1 MKVLIGN
8 RKEDKMLDIKLI
20 RENPEKINELLK
32 RRNPDLSIDEVIAID
47 EERRKI
53 QTKADELR
61 AKRKS
66 ESQKIGLMKKN
77 GENTDKIQEEV
88 RVLGDEIKEFEEKQT
103 ELDAKQK
110 DILLHIPNIPDE
122 TTPIGASDADNVEVY
137 KWGEP
142 RKFDFE
148 FKAHWDL
155 CEEKNLVDFERGV
168 KLSQS
173 RFTLYRGKGSRL
185 ERAIINFFLDYHTE
199 QQGYEEILPP
209 FMANS
214 ATMTGTGQLPKF
226 AEDMYKCENEDLYLI
241 PTAEVPVTNIY
252 SGEILSEDD
261 LPKYMT
267 AYTPCFRREAG
278 SAGKDTRGLIRVHQF
293 NKVELVKLCTP
304 ETSKDEHEK
313 LTEDAEKMLQLLE
326 LPYRREALSTGD
338 IGFSANK
345 CWDLEV
351 WMPSYNAYKEI
362 SSCSNYGD
370 YQARRANNRYK
381 EKATGKTRFVHT
393 INGSGLAVGRTF
405 AAIVEN
411 YQQADGTIIIPEVLR
426 KYTGFDKI

>member
-1 MKVLIGN
+1 
-8 RKEDKMLDIKLI
+8 MLDIKLI
-20 RENPEKINELLK
+20 RENPEKVNELLK
-32 RRNPDLSIDEVIAID
+32 RRNPDLSIDAVLAVD
-47 EERRKI
+47 EERRQI
-53 QTKADELR
+53 QTQADELR
-61 AKRKS
+61 AKRKN
-66 ESQKIGLMKKN
+66 ESQKIGMMKKN
-77 GENTDKIQEEV
+77 GENTDAIQEDV
-88 RVLGDEIKEFEEKQT
+88 RKLGDEIKALEEKQI
-103 ELDAKQK
+103 ELDEKQRN
-110 DILLHIPNIPDE
+110 LLLYTPNIPDE
-122 TTPIGASDADNVEVY
+122 TTPIGASDADNVEVS

-142 RKFDFE
+142 TKFDFE

-168 KLSQS
+168 KISQS
-173 RFTLYRGKGSRL
+173 RFTLYRGKGAKL
-185 ERAIINFFLDYHTE
+185 ERAVINFFLDEHTE
-199 QQGYEEILPP
+199 KQGYEEILPP
-209 FMANS
+209 FMCNS

-226 AEDMYKCENEDLYLI
+226 KEDMYKCVDEDLYLI

-252 SGEILSEDD
+252 QNEILSEDD

-293 NKVELVKLCTP
+293 NKVEMVKLCTP
-304 ETSKDEHEK
+304 ETSPMEHEK
-313 LTEDAEKMLQLLE
+313 LTEDAEDMLKKLN
-326 LPYRREALSTGD
+326 LPFRRVALSTGD

-362 SSCSNYGD
+362 SSCSNFGD
-370 YQARRANNRYK
+370 YQARRANIRYK

-393 INGSGLAVGRTF
+393 INGSGLAVGRTV
-405 AAIVEN
+405 AAIIEN
-411 YQQADGTIIIPEVLR
+411 FQQADGTIIVPEVLR

>member
-1 MKVLIGN
+1 
-8 RKEDKMLDIKLI
+8 MLDIKLI

-32 RRNPDLSIDEVIAID
+32 RRNPELSIDTIIAID
-47 EERRKI
+47 ADRRKV
-53 QTKADELR
+53 QAQADELR

-66 ESQKIGLMKKN
+66 ESQKIGMMKKN
-77 GENTDKIQEEV
+77 GENTDAIQEEV
-88 RVLGDEIKEFEEKQT
+88 RKFGDEVKALEEKQV
-103 ELDAKQK
+103 ELDNIQR
-110 DILLHIPNIPDE
+110 DMLLRTPNVPDE
-122 TTPIGASDADNVEVY
+122 STPIGASEDDNIPV
-137 KWGEP
+137 KFWGEP
-142 RKFDFE
+142 TKFNFE
-148 FKAHWDL
+148 PKAHWDI

-168 KLSQS
+168 KISQS
-173 RFTLYRGKGSRL
+173 RFTLYRGKGARL
-185 ERAIINFFLDYHTE
+185 ERAIIQFFLDLHTE
-199 QQGYEEILPP
+199 EHGYEEILPP
-209 FMANS
+209 FMANA

-226 AEDMYKCENEDLYLI
+226 AEDMYKCVDEDLYLI

-252 SGEILSEDD
+252 SGEILSEED

-293 NKVELVKLCTP
+293 NKVEMVKLTTP
-304 ETSKDEHEK
+304 ESSPAEHEK
-313 LTEDAEKMLQLLE
+313 LTRDAEVCLE
-326 LPYRREALSTGD
+326 KLGLPYRRVALCSAD

-345 CWDLEV
+345 CFDLEV
-351 WMPSYNAYKEI
+351 WLPSYNAYKEI

-370 YQARRANNRYK
+370 FQARRSNTRYRTK
-381 EKATGKTRFVHT
+381 DGQIRFVHT

-411 YQQADGTIIIPEVLR
+411 FQQADGTIIIPEVLR

>member
-1 MKVLIGN
+1 
-8 RKEDKMLDIKLI
+8 MLDIKLI

-32 RRNPDLSIDEVIAID
+32 RRNPELSINEVIAID

-77 GENTDKIQEEV
+77 GENTDEIQEDV
-88 RVLGDEIKEFEEKQT
+88 RVLGDEIKELEEKQNA
-103 ELDAKQK
+103 LDFKQR

-148 FKAHWDL
+148 YKAHWDL

-252 SGEILSEDD
+252 SGEILSEED

-304 ETSKDEHEK
+304 ETSKEEHEK

-351 WMPSYNAYKEI
+351 WMPSYKAYKEI

-370 YQARRANNRYK
+370 YQARRANIRYK

>member
-1 MKVLIGN
+1 MEVLIGN

-370 YQARRANNRYK
+370 YQARRANIRYK

-426 KYTGFDKI
+426 KYTGFDII

>member
-1 MKVLIGN
+1 
-8 RKEDKMLDIKLI
+8 MLDIKLI

-32 RRNPDLSIDEVIAID
+32 RRNPELSINEVIAID

-77 GENTDKIQEEV
+77 GENTDEIQEDV
-88 RVLGDEIKEFEEKQT
+88 RVLGDEIKELEEKQNA
-103 ELDAKQK
+103 LDFKQR

-122 TTPIGASDADNVEVY
+122 TTPIGASEADNVEVY

-148 FKAHWDL
+148 YKAHWDL

-252 SGEILSEDD
+252 SGEILSEED

-304 ETSKDEHEK
+304 ETSKEEHEK

-370 YQARRANNRYK
+370 YQARRANIRYK

>member
-1 MKVLIGN
+1 
-8 RKEDKMLDIKLI
+8 MLDIKLI

-32 RRNPDLSIDEVIAID
+32 RRNPDLSVDEVLAVD
-47 EERRKI
+47 EERRQI
-53 QTKADELR
+53 QAQADELR
-61 AKRKS
+61 AKRKV
-66 ESQKIGLMKKN
+66 ESQKIGEMKKK

-88 RVLGDEIKEFEEKQT
+88 RFLGDEVKSLEEKQN
-103 ELDAKQK
+103 ELDEKQRN
-110 DILLHIPNIPDE
+110 LLLNIPNTPDE
-122 TTPIGASDADNVEVY
+122 TTPIGASDADNVEVHR
-137 KWGEP
+137 WGEP
-142 RKFDFE
+142 TKFDFE

-173 RFTLYRGKGSRL
+173 RFTLYRGKGAKL
-185 ERAIINFFLDYHTE
+185 ERAVINFFLDYHTE

-209 FMANS
+209 FMCNAQ
-214 ATMTGTGQLPKF
+214 TMTGTGQLPKF
-226 AEDMYKCENEDLYLI
+226 KEDMYKCVDEDLYLI

-304 ETSKDEHEK
+304 ETSPAEHEK
-313 LTEDAEKMLQLLE
+313 LTEDAEKMLELLG
-326 LPYRREALSTGD
+326 LPYRRVALSTGD

-351 WMPSYNAYKEI
+351 WMPSYDAYKEI
-362 SSCSNYGD
+362 SSCSNFGD
-370 YQARRANNRYK
+370 YQARRANIRYK

-393 INGSGLAVGRTF
+393 INGSGLAVGRTV
-405 AAIVEN
+405 AAIIEN
-411 YQQADGTIIIPEVLR
+411 FQQADGTIIVPEVLR
-426 KYTGFDKI
+426 KYTGFDKL

>member
-1 MKVLIGN
+1 
-8 RKEDKMLDIKLI
+8 MLDIKLI

-32 RRNPDLSIDEVIAID
+32 RRNPDLSVDEVLAVD
-47 EERRKI
+47 EERRQI
-53 QTKADELR
+53 QAQADELR
-61 AKRKS
+61 AKRKT
-66 ESQKIGLMKKN
+66 ESQKIGEMKKK

-88 RVLGDEIKEFEEKQT
+88 RFLGDEVKALEEKQN
-103 ELDAKQK
+103 ELDEKQRT
-110 DILLHIPNIPDE
+110 LLLNIPNTPDE
-122 TTPIGASDADNVEVY
+122 STPIGASDADNVEVH

-142 RKFDFE
+142 TKFDFE

-155 CEEKNLVDFERGV
+155 CEEKNIVDFERGV

-185 ERAIINFFLDYHTE
+185 ERAVINFFLDYHTE

-209 FMANS
+209 FMCNG

-226 AEDMYKCENEDLYLI
+226 KEDMYKCVDEDLYLI

-252 SGEILSEDD
+252 QGEILSEDD

-304 ETSKDEHEK
+304 ETSPAEHEK
-313 LTEDAEKMLQLLE
+313 LTEDAEKMLELLG
-326 LPYRREALSTGD
+326 LPYRRVALSTGD

-362 SSCSNYGD
+362 SSCSNFGD
-370 YQARRANNRYK
+370 YQARRANIRYK

-393 INGSGLAVGRTF
+393 INGSGLAVGRTV
-405 AAIVEN
+405 AAIIEN
-411 YQQADGTIIIPEVLR
+411 FQQADGTIIIPEVLR

>member
-1 MKVLIGN
+1 
-8 RKEDKMLDIKLI
+8 MLDIKLI

-32 RRNPDLSIDEVIAID
+32 RRNPELSIDKIIEID
-47 EERRKI
+47 AERRKI
-53 QTKADELR
+53 QAQADELR
-61 AKRKS
+61 AKRKT
-66 ESQKIGLMKKN
+66 ESQKIGMMKKN
-77 GENTDKIQEEV
+77 GENTDAIQEEV
-88 RVLGDEIKEFEEKQT
+88 RALGDEVKALEEKQV
-103 ELDAKQK
+103 ELDNAQR
-110 DILLHIPNIPDE
+110 DMLLRTPNTPDESTPVGASEDDNIP
-122 TTPIGASDADNVEVY
+122 VKY
-137 KWGEP
+137 WGEP
-142 RKFDFE
+142 TKFNFE
-148 FKAHWDL
+148 AKAHWDL

-168 KLSQS
+168 KISQS
-173 RFTLYRGKGSRL
+173 RFTLYRGKGARL
-185 ERAIINFFLDYHTE
+185 ERAIIQFFLDLHTE
-199 QQGYEEILPP
+199 EHGYEEILPP
-209 FMANS
+209 FMANA

-226 AEDMYKCENEDLYLI
+226 AEDMYKCVDEDLYLI

-293 NKVELVKLCTP
+293 NKVEMVKLTTP
-304 ETSKDEHEK
+304 ESSPAEHEK
-313 LTEDAEKMLQLLE
+313 LTRDAEICLE
-326 LPYRREALSTGD
+326 KLGLPYRRVALCSAD

-345 CWDLEV
+345 CFDLEV
-351 WMPSYNAYKEI
+351 WLPSYNAYKEI

-370 YQARRANNRYK
+370 FQARRSNTRYRTK
-381 EKATGKTRFVHT
+381 DGQIRFVHT

-411 YQQADGTIIIPEVLR
+411 FQQEDGTIIIPEVLR

>member
-1 MKVLIGN
+1 
-8 RKEDKMLDIKLI
+8 MLDIKLI
-20 RENPEKINELLK
+20 RECPEKINELLK
-32 RRNPDLSIDEVIAID
+32 RRNPDLSIDEVIKID

-53 QTKADELR
+53 QTQADELR
-61 AKRKS
+61 AKRKA
-66 ESQKIGLMKKN
+66 ESQKIGELKKK
-77 GENTDKIQEEV
+77 GENTDAIQEDV
-88 RVLGDEIKEFEEKQT
+88 RKIGDDIKALEEKQN
-103 ELDAKQK
+103 ELDAKQRT
-110 DILLHIPNIPDE
+110 ILLHIPNIPDE
-122 TTPIGASDADNVEVY
+122 TTPIGLSEDDNVEVY

-155 CEEKNLVDFERGV
+155 CEEKGLVDFERGV

-173 RFTLYRGKGSRL
+173 RFILYRGKGAKL
-185 ERAIINFFLDYHTE
+185 ERAIINFFLDYHCGE
-199 QQGYEEILPP
+199 QGYEEILPP

-226 AEDMYKCENEDLYLI
+226 AEDMYKCVDEDLYLI

-252 SGEILSEDD
+252 ANEILSEDD

-267 AYTPCFRREAG
+267 AYTPCFRRESG

-304 ETSKDEHEK
+304 ETSPEEHEK

-351 WMPSYNAYKEI
+351 WMPSYGTYKEI

-370 YQARRANNRYK
+370 YQARRANIRYR
-381 EKATGKTRFVHT
+381 EKSTGKVRLVHT

-411 YQQADGTIIIPEVLR
+411 YQQPDGTIIIPEVLR

>member
-1 MKVLIGN
+1 
-8 RKEDKMLDIKLI
+8 MLDIKLI

-32 RRNPDLSIDEVIAID
+32 RRNPELSIDAILAVD
-47 EERRKI
+47 EERRQI
-53 QTKADELR
+53 QTQADVLR
-61 AKRKS
+61 AKRKN
-66 ESQKIGLMKKN
+66 ESQKIGMMKKN
-77 GENTDKIQEEV
+77 GENTDAIQEDV
-88 RVLGDEIKEFEEKQT
+88 RNLGDEIKALEEKQV
-103 ELDAKQK
+103 ELDEKQRN
-110 DILLHIPNIPDE
+110 LLLYTPNIPDE
-122 TTPIGASDADNVEVY
+122 TTPIGASDADNVEVS

-142 RKFDFE
+142 TKFDFE

-168 KLSQS
+168 KISQS
-173 RFTLYRGKGSRL
+173 RFTLYRGKGAKL
-185 ERAIINFFLDYHTE
+185 ERAVINFFLDEHTE
-199 QQGYEEILPP
+199 NQGYEEILPP
-209 FMANS
+209 FMCNS

-226 AEDMYKCENEDLYLI
+226 KEDMYKCVDEDLYLI

-252 SGEILSEDD
+252 QNEILSEDD

-293 NKVELVKLCTP
+293 NKVEMVKLCTP
-304 ETSKDEHEK
+304 ETSPMEHEK
-313 LTEDAEKMLQLLE
+313 LTEDAEEMLKKLN
-326 LPYRREALSTGD
+326 LPFRRVALSTGD

-362 SSCSNYGD
+362 SSCSNFGD
-370 YQARRANNRYK
+370 YQARRANIRYK

-393 INGSGLAVGRTF
+393 INGSGLAVGRTV
-405 AAIVEN
+405 AAIIEN
-411 YQQADGTIIIPEVLR
+411 FQQADGTIIVPEVLR
-426 KYTGFDKI
+426 KYTRFDKI

>member
-1 MKVLIGN
+1 
-8 RKEDKMLDIKLI
+8 MLDIKMI
-20 RENPEKINELLK
+20 RECPDKVNELLK
-32 RRNPDLSIDEVIAID
+32 RRNPELSIDEVLKID

-53 QTKADELR
+53 QTQADELR
-61 AKRKS
+61 AKRKAD
-66 ESQKIGLMKKN
+66 SQKIGLMKKN
-77 GENTDKIQEEV
+77 GEKNNALQEEV
-88 RVLGDEIKEFEEKQT
+88 RKLSDDIKALEDKQN

-110 DILLHIPNIPDE
+110 DILLHTPNIPDE
-122 TTPIGASDADNVEVY
+122 STPIGLSEDDNVEVY

-155 CEEKNLVDFERGV
+155 CEEKGLVDFERGV
-168 KLSQS
+168 KISQS
-173 RFTLYRGKGSRL
+173 RFILYRGKGAKL
-185 ERAIINFFLDYHTE
+185 ERAIINFFLDYHTQE
-199 QQGYEEILPP
+199 QGYEEILPP
-209 FMANS
+209 FMANA

-226 AEDMYKCENEDLYLI
+226 KEDMYKCVDEDLYLI

-252 SGEILSEDD
+252 SGEILSEED

-267 AYTPCFRREAG
+267 AYTPCFRRESG

-304 ETSKDEHEK
+304 DTSKDEHEK

-351 WMPSYNAYKEI
+351 WMPSYGTYKEI
-362 SSCSNYGD
+362 SSCSNFGD
-370 YQARRANNRYK
+370 YQARRANIRYR

-411 YQQADGTIIIPEVLR
+411 YQQEDGTIIIPEVLR

>member
-1 MKVLIGN
+1 
-8 RKEDKMLDIKLI
+8 MLDIKLI

-32 RRNPDLSIDEVIAID
+32 RRNPDLSVDEVLAVD
-47 EERRKI
+47 EERRQI
-53 QTKADELR
+53 QAQADELR
-61 AKRKS
+61 AKRKT
-66 ESQKIGLMKKN
+66 ESQKIGEMKKK

-88 RVLGDEIKEFEEKQT
+88 RFLGDEVKDLEEKQN
-103 ELDAKQK
+103 ELDEKQRN
-110 DILLHIPNIPDE
+110 LLLNIPNIPDE
-122 TTPIGASDADNVEVY
+122 TTPIGASDADNVEVH

-142 RKFDFE
+142 TKFDFE

-168 KLSQS
+168 KISQS
-173 RFTLYRGKGSRL
+173 RFTLYRGKGARL
-185 ERAIINFFLDYHTE
+185 ERAVINFFLDYHTE

-209 FMANS
+209 FMANA

-226 AEDMYKCENEDLYLI
+226 KEDMYKCVDEDLYLI

-252 SGEILSEDD
+252 QGEILSEED

-304 ETSKDEHEK
+304 ETSPAEHEK
-313 LTEDAEKMLQLLE
+313 LTEDAEKMLELLG
-326 LPYRREALSTGD
+326 LPYRRVALSTGD

-351 WMPSYNAYKEI
+351 WMPSYDAYKEI
-362 SSCSNYGD
+362 SSCSNFGD
-370 YQARRANNRYK
+370 YQARRANIRYK

-393 INGSGLAVGRTF
+393 INGSGLAVGRTV
-405 AAIVEN
+405 AAIIEN
-411 YQQADGTIIIPEVLR
+411 FQQSDGTIIVPEVLR

>member
-1 MKVLIGN
+1 
-8 RKEDKMLDIKLI
+8 MLDIKLI

-32 RRNPDLSIDEVIAID
+32 RRNPELSIDAILAVD
-47 EERRKI
+47 EERRQI
-53 QTKADELR
+53 QTQADVLR
-61 AKRKS
+61 AKRKN
-66 ESQKIGLMKKN
+66 ESQKIGMMKKN
-77 GENTDKIQEEV
+77 GENTDAIQEDV
-88 RVLGDEIKEFEEKQT
+88 RKLGDEIKALEEKQV
-103 ELDAKQK
+103 ELDEKQRN
-110 DILLHIPNIPDE
+110 LLLYTPNIPDE
-122 TTPIGASDADNVEVY
+122 TTPIGASDADNVEVS

-142 RKFDFE
+142 TKFDFE

-168 KLSQS
+168 KISQS
-173 RFTLYRGKGSRL
+173 RFTLYRGKGAKL
-185 ERAIINFFLDYHTE
+185 ERAVINFFLDEHTE
-199 QQGYEEILPP
+199 NQGYEEILPP
-209 FMANS
+209 FMCNS

-226 AEDMYKCENEDLYLI
+226 KEDMYKCVDEDLYLI

-252 SGEILSEDD
+252 QNEILSEDD

-293 NKVELVKLCTP
+293 NKVEMVKLCTP
-304 ETSKDEHEK
+304 ETSPMEHEK
-313 LTEDAEKMLQLLE
+313 LTEDAEEMLKKLN
-326 LPYRREALSTGD
+326 LPFRRVALSTGD

-362 SSCSNYGD
+362 SSCSNFGD
-370 YQARRANNRYK
+370 YQARRANIRYK

-393 INGSGLAVGRTF
+393 INGSGLAVGRTV
-405 AAIVEN
+405 AAIIEN
-411 YQQADGTIIIPEVLR
+411 FQQADGTIIVPEVLR

>member
-1 MKVLIGN
+1 
-8 RKEDKMLDIKLI
+8 MLDIKLI
-20 RENPEKINELLK
+20 RENPDKINELLK
-32 RRNPDLSIDEVIAID
+32 RRNPELSIDEVIKID

-53 QTKADELR
+53 QTQADELR
-61 AKRKS
+61 AKRKKD
-66 ESQKIGLMKKN
+66 SQMIGELKKK
-77 GENTDKIQEEV
+77 GENTDAVQEEV
-88 RVLGDEIKEFEEKQT
+88 RKIGDDIKALEEKQT
-103 ELDAKQK
+103 ELDEKQRN
-110 DILLHIPNIPDE
+110 ILLHIPNIPDE
-122 TTPIGASDADNVEVY
+122 TTPIGLSEDDNIEVY

-155 CEEKNLVDFERGV
+155 CEEKGLVDFERGV

-173 RFTLYRGKGSRL
+173 RFILYRGKGAKL
-185 ERAIINFFLDYHTE
+185 ERAIINFFLDYHTQE
-199 QQGYEEILPP
+199 QGYEEVLPP
-209 FMANS
+209 FMANA

-226 AEDMYKCENEDLYLI
+226 KDDMYKCVDEDLYLI

-252 SGEILSEDD
+252 AGEILSEDD

-267 AYTPCFRREAG
+267 AYTPCFRRESG

-293 NKVELVKLCTP
+293 NKVELVKLTTP

-351 WMPSYNAYKEI
+351 WMPSYGTYKEI

-370 YQARRANNRYK
+370 YQARRANIRYR
-381 EKATGKTRFVHT
+381 EKATGKVRLVHT

-411 YQQADGTIIIPEVLR
+411 YQQKDGTIIIPEVLR